1 MNIGRIFQPKPTL
14 SEQEVAAGLR
24 WLTWEGTVSLGFN
37 SITTSGI
44 LVAFA
49 LALGANNFQIGIL
62 AAIPFLMQLFQ
73 IPSIWL
79 VGRLRRR
86 KAIAVIPWF
95 IAQLLWFPIA
105 LIPLFLQV
113 PGGGAISLLL
123 GLMAIRGLLNAV
135 CNSAWNGWIR
145 DLVPQSIL
153 GRFFSRRLA
162 LATSAGVVFSLGA
175 AFFVDYWRGQV
186 AVESA
191 VFGYTYVLLFGA
203 LFLGLASP
211 LFMSLMPE
219 PLMQPILGPQSSLM
233 QRLTAPFRDANF
245 RRLVQFLFV
254 WGFALNLAI
263 PFFAVYMLQRLGLP
277 LTWVIGLS
285 ILSQLS
291 NMLFLRIWGSFAD
304 RVGNKSVLSLGV
316 SLYLLVILGWIF
328 TTMPERY
335 FLTIPLL
342 VVLHIFA
349 GIASAAVTLTVGTIG
364 LKLAPQG
371 ESTSYLAAASLATNL
386 GAGVGPLFGGLLAG
400 FFSMRQL
407 NVSFTWIDPVTTVQ
421 LPALSIIGLDFLF
434 GIAFIVGLISLGSL
448 AIVREEGELGRE
460 VILESLMSPMREFS
474 RPMSSVPGFTFLS
487 NFPFGFIKRVPI
499 PGLDVAM
506 GVTLYEIGEMARAA
520 TSAAIRG
527 RRVTKKLTK
536 GLENGLAAVWRDK
549 ETVKAH
555 GIEVTRHAA
564 RGAIHVAS
572 EKPVGVEQLAG
583 PVMEGLVK
591 ASGQA
596 GVEPEHA
603 ILGASQGI
611 IQGARET
618 GVELGTATLKTMEA
632 AREMAERVGLSE
644 EKAVASAVEG
654 ALEAAEA
661 MGSEAV
667 AQVAEVVPE
676 EVLDSLSAEAP
687 TTP

>member
-1 MNIGRIFQPKPTL
+1 
-14 SEQEVAAGLR
+14 
-24 WLTWEGTVSLGFN
+24 
-37 SITTSGI
+37 
-44 LVAFA
+44 
-49 LALGANNFQIGIL
+49 
-62 AAIPFLMQLFQ
+62 
-73 IPSIWL
+73 
-79 VGRLRRR
+79 
-86 KAIAVIPWF
+86 
-95 IAQLLWFPIA
+95 
-105 LIPLFLQV
+105 
-113 PGGGAISLLL
+113 
-123 GLMAIRGLLNAV
+123 
-135 CNSAWNGWIR
+135 
-145 DLVPQSIL
+145 
-153 GRFFSRRLA
+153 
-162 LATSAGVVFSLGA
+162 
-175 AFFVDYWRGQV
+175 
-186 AVESA
+186 
-191 VFGYTYVLLFGA
+191 
-203 LFLGLASP
+203 
-211 LFMSLMPE
+211 
-219 PLMQPILGPQSSLM
+219 MQPILGPQSSLM